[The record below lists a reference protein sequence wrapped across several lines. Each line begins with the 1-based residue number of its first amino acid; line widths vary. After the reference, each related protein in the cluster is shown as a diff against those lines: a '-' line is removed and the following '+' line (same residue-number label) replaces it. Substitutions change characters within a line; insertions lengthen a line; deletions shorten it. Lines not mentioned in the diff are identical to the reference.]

1 LRSMAERAGVKFD
14 RRSCGITA
22 RGSAELP
29 LMTADDPNGLQ
40 RLVAAQDA
48 GGTYEQAAADLRRA

>member
-1 LRSMAERAGVKFD
+1 MAERAGIKFD
-14 RRSCGITA
+14 RTSRGITA

-29 LMTADDPNGLQ
+29 FMSAHDPNGLQ

-48 GGTYEQAAADLRRA
+48 GGTYEHAAADLGRA

>member
-1 LRSMAERAGVKFD
+1 
-14 RRSCGITA
+14 
-22 RGSAELP
+22 
-29 LMTADDPNGLQ
+29 MTADDPNGLQ